1 MSTPTASASMTN
13 SKPTASIAMGSA
25 VSPTQ
30 VKPKTSAL
38 AVTSMV
44 CGIVGLVIFGIV
56 LGPLAII
63 FGAIAT
69 NRINEKP
76 QELEGLGM
84 AKAGIICGI
93 IAVVLWIVI
102 LIFILGA

>member
-1 MSTPTASASMTN
+1 M
-13 SKPTASIAMGSA
+13 SKPTAAIAMGSA
-25 VSPTQ
+25 TVPDQ
-30 VKPKTSAL
+30 GRPKTSAMATASL
-38 AVTSMV
+38 V
-44 CGIVGLVIFGIV
+44 CGIVGILVFGIV

-76 QELEGLGM
+76 LELEGRGM

-93 IAVVLWIVI
+93 VAIALWLVLIIVWY
-102 LIFILGA
+102 G